1 MENLRDQDSKP
12 FGQSAV
18 LPPERSGMQTE
29 SPIPLSRPSVV
40 LTVLESAFRFK
51 RLLVWTFVVCVLG
64 VAAFTLL
71 TPRQYRSEM
80 KFIMQSARSSAV
92 ISPDRTTSSMLAS
105 VSEEQLNSELAM
117 LQSEDVLSKVADPGW
132 DPALAR
138 TRSKAELKQHAK
150 LLTSF
155 TKHLTVD
162 PIGKSD
168 VMSLSFGASSAA
180 EAQDTLN
187 RLAAAYLDQ
196 HERLQRRSGT
206 ASFYEEQAARYK
218 EQWNAAVNNLV
229 AFQNAH
235 HLVSVQDVEESL
247 EKALADDEAAL
258 RINATHLNETAAAMA
273 TAKDALAGVPNRQQ
287 TQNRTVPS
295 QLLVQ
300 QLKTQLVGLN
310 NHRTELLTRYTPSNR
325 LVAEVDQQ
333 IADTNRAIENASAE
347 ESHEATTDINPT
359 WQHLKTAMV
368 DNEVEYSSL
377 TGGRASLQ
385 QELGGIRSQLAAVQ
399 LLAPTFEQLRSNAE
413 QAQANYEAFLEK
425 RDRADVDDALDAH
438 KFLNVSVLETPTLPY
453 TPAKP
458 KPLLNA
464 LLGIPTALFLAICLV
479 YLAEAGRQ
487 TFATPEELEA
497 AMRQPVLATVTHF
510 NQQDPWEFSS

>member
-1 MENLRDQDSKP
+1 
-12 FGQSAV
+12 
-18 LPPERSGMQTE
+18 MQTE

-92 ISPDRTTSSMLAS
+92 ISPDRTTSSVLAS

-168 VMSLSFGASSAA
+168 VMSLSFGAASAA

-218 EQWNAAVNNLV
+218 EQWNAAVYSLV
-229 AFQNAH
+229 AFQNLH
-235 HLVSVQDVEESL
+235 HLVSVQDVEENL
-247 EKALADDEAAL
+247 EKALADDETAL
-258 RINATHLNETAAAMA
+258 RVNATHLNETSAAMA
-273 TAKDALAGVPNRQQ
+273 TARSALASVPSRQQ
-287 TQNRTVPS
+287 TQDRTVPS

-310 NHRTELLTRYTPSNR
+310 NRRTELLTRYTSTNR
-325 LVAEVDQQ
+325 LVTEVDDE
-333 IADTNRAIENASAE
+333 IASTNHAIETASKE
-347 ESHEATTDINPT
+347 ENHEDTTDINPT
-359 WQHLKTAMV
+359 WQHLKTAVV
-368 DNEVEYSSL
+368 DNEVQYSSL
-377 TGGRASLQ
+377 QGGREKLE
-385 QELGGIRSQLAAVQ
+385 QELGSIRTQLADVQ

-413 QAQANYEAFLEK
+413 QAQANYETFLEK
-425 RDRADVDDALDAH
+425 RDRADIDDALDAH